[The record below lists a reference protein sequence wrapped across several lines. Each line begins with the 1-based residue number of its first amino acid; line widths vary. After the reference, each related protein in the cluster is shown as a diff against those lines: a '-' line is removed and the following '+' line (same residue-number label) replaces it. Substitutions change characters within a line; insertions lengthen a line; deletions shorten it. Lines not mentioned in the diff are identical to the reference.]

1 MHAKNEIDV
10 KNGHT
15 QGGAVW
21 WTDASKHPNKSRF
34 LPSVSHLDGWHLQD
48 KCIYNRCIYP
58 ATTSPH
64 EWIQDANIISWSNIN
79 NSRGTVASGGLVCQ
93 RQQMSIMN
101 PFVIGRVIFTPTW
114 KGSAGMHLISVEKRT
129 PPMPRCGRITP
140 RKRMQRSPSGL
151 GRRGGLAHGTSL
163 YIQRCRYS
171 TS

>member
-34 LPSVSHLDGWHLQD
+34 LPSVSHLEGWHLQD

-93 RQQMSIMN
+93 
-101 PFVIGRVIFTPTW
+101 
-114 KGSAGMHLISVEKRT
+114 
-129 PPMPRCGRITP
+129 
-140 RKRMQRSPSGL
+140 
-151 GRRGGLAHGTSL
+151 
-163 YIQRCRYS
+163 IQRDDRVSWIHSSLEESFLHPPEKEAQECIWYQWRKGHRRCRGVEGLHQEKGCS
-171 TS
+171 VKTIETRDHLLKNISRM